1 MENIGLI
8 LKKAR
13 QELNK
18 SFEEIHDQ
26 TRVSVEHLKNLE
38 NNEFDF
44 LPETYVKSFLK
55 SYSDALGLK
64 ANDILDLYQKIKIVG
79 VEENDEELAVSK
91 TENEPSQQAVVSIV
105 ATKDHA
111 VTERNHFVEWFLGF
125 AFVALII
132 GLTII
137 YSLYKSKLY
146 VERPASFNINTVVEP
161 TQFAEI
167 ELHQSST
174 NMNEKA
180 INPLELEI
188 TAKEN
193 IWVSLKIDGQ
203 STSQYTL
210 APKENLIWMAKKR
223 FDITIGKM
231 RTGRS
236 FLQGATDFDAKDE
249 AVSFTL
255 ASKDLE
261 NASKEAYKK

>member
-13 QELNK
+13 QELNI

-55 SYSDALGLK
+55 SYADALGLQT
-64 ANDILDLYQKIKIVG
+64 NDILNLYQKIKVVQ
-79 VEENDEELAVSK
+79 VEENSEDVAVSN
-91 TENEPSQQAVVSIV
+91 TEKEHPQQAVVSIV
-105 ATKDHA
+105 ATKEQA
-111 VTERNHFVEWFLGF
+111 VTEKNHFVEWFLGI

-132 GLTII
+132 GLTLI
-137 YSLYKSKLY
+137 YSQYKSKLY
-146 VERPASFNINTVVEP
+146 VERPASFNLNTVVEP

-167 ELHQSST
+167 DLHQSAT
-174 NMNEKA
+174 KMNEKA

-193 IWVSLKIDGQ
+193 IWISLKIDGQ

-210 APKENLIWMAKKR
+210 APKENLVWMAEKR
-223 FDITIGKM
+223 FDIIIGKL
-231 RTGRS
+231 RSSRS
-236 FLQGATDFDAKDE
+236 FLQGAGFDAKDE
-249 AVSFTL
+249 TVSFSL
-255 ASKDLE
+255 SSKDLE

>member
-55 SYSDALGLK
+55 SYADALGLK
-64 ANDILDLYQKIKIVG
+64 ANDILDLYQKIKIVE
-79 VEENDEELAVSK
+79 VEENDAELAVSK
-91 TENEPSQQAVVSIV
+91 AEKGHPQQAVVSIV
-105 ATKDHA
+105 ATKEKA
-111 VTERNHFVEWFLGF
+111 VTEKNHFVEWSLGV
-125 AFVALII
+125 AFVVLII
-132 GLTII
+132 GIILI
-137 YSLYKSKLY
+137 YSEYKSKLY
-146 VERPASFNINTVVEP
+146 VGQSPSFKINAVAEP

-167 ELHQSST
+167 ELHQPSVKV
-174 NMNEKA
+174 NGKV

-188 TAKEN
+188 TANEN
-193 IWVSLKIDGQ
+193 IWISLKIDGQ
-203 STSQYTL
+203 STAEYTL
-210 APKENLIWMAKKR
+210 APKENLIWMAEKR

-231 RTGRS
+231 RLDRS
-236 FLQGATDFDAKDE
+236 FSQGTTGFSAKDE
-249 AVSFTL
+249 TVSFTL
-255 ASKDLE
+255 SSKDLE
-261 NASKEAYKK
+261 RASKEAYKN